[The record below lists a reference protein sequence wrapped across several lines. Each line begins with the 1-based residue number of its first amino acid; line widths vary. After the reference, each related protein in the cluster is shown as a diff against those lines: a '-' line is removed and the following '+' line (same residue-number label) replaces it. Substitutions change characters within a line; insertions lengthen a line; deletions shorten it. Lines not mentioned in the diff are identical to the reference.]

1 MGKVVLYLRKLKTNT
16 KTHTKMKKISLLAIA
31 CLALIS
37 CDPNEGKTENGG
49 GSETSTNWWL
59 RSQLAPEGV
68 KSITETDEFRST
80 TKEYDRQGRPT
91 SINEQWGIDTHVTT
105 TFTYGSD
112 GQLKSMSQLTQERG
126 NENVT
131 TTSYEYGNPGKY
143 LPVMGNMGH
152 LRETGLAAGLSKI
165 TEITNGDTTSVKTMT
180 FLSDTQL
187 QIVHEYGRWAD
198 TAYVKY
204 QGAYPVDYYDG
215 WWFYTGPISYQ
226 SNGMFLE
233 YNEGFKAPG
242 EQPANAR
249 TFTYRTD
256 YDKDMLLS
264 RYEEITPGDRTVSDY
279 EYDQNGNMTKE
290 VTNYY
295 GTSDEYNS
303 TSTRIY
309 TYEFDSHG
317 NWISRH
323 IEYIESNSENKESY
337 TYERTILYY

>member
-1 MGKVVLYLRKLKTNT
+1 
-16 KTHTKMKKISLLAIA
+16 MKKLSLLAIA

-49 GSETSTNWWL
+49 DSDSSINWWF

-80 TKEYDRQGRPT
+80 TKEYDRQGKPT
-91 SINEQWGIDTHVTT
+91 SINEQWGKDAHVTT

-152 LRETGLAAGLSKI
+152 LQETGLTAGLSKI

-180 FLSDTQL
+180 FLSDTKL

-233 YNEGFKAPG
+233 YHEGFKAPG